1 MYGLCDSP
9 QVGSGYGGCERESAR
24 RNLQVVGAVCARV
37 PSFPIMVEIRNGG
50 PLWQMCTREE
60 GGSALSAITVART
73 GRAGSAAAAMPVTV
87 MVRADPVVVD
97 PIGAKAVVETV
108 IVAET
113 EDAAAERAGTAAET
127 TAVAATAAGAMGI
140 VAGAVAACATTDPIR
155 AVRASA
161 RTAWRRRSRS
171 PICRRAWKSPTW
183 ILLSCRI

>member
-1 MYGLCDSP
+1 
-9 QVGSGYGGCERESAR
+9 
-24 RNLQVVGAVCARV
+24 
-37 PSFPIMVEIRNGG
+37 MVEIRNGG

-60 GGSALSAITVART
+60 SGSALSAITVART
-73 GRAGSAAAAMPVTV
+73 ARAGSAAAAMPVTV
-87 MVRADPVVVD
+87 KVRADPVVVD

-113 EDAAAERAGTAAET
+113 EDAAAERAGTAAVA
-127 TAVAATAAGAMGI
+127 TADVEKVADAMGTAAG
-140 VAGAVAACATTDPIR
+140 VVAACATTDPTR
-155 AVRASA
+155 AVKASA

>member
-1 MYGLCDSP
+1 MWG
-9 QVGSGYGGCERESAR
+9 QRKRESAR

-60 GGSALSAITVART
+60 SGSALSAITVART

-108 IVAET
+108 SVAEM
-113 EDAAAERAGTAAET
+113 ENA
-127 TAVAATAAGAMGI
+127 AVASAVATADVEKVAGAMGI
-140 VAGAVAACATTDPIR
+140 VAGAVAACATTDPTR
-155 AVRASA
+155 AVKASA

>member
-1 MYGLCDSP
+1 MWG
-9 QVGSGYGGCERESAR
+9 QRKRESAR

-50 PLWQMCTREE
+50 SLWQMCTREE

-108 IVAET
+108 SVAET
-113 EDAAAERAGTAAET
+113 EDAAAERAGTAAVAS
-127 TAVAATAAGAMGI
+127 AVAMGI
-140 VAGAVAACATTDPIR
+140 VAGAVAACATTDPTR